1 MTLQIKLSLKM
12 LKKKELNF
20 NKKER
25 KKLGNYGSVSNFD
38 TCAKVYQNFFLEKC
52 KSFLNSFLS
61 EYMAAYRESYGT
73 NQVFIRLKI
82 GAKKASSKFPSM
94 YGSNGL
100 IRIA

>member
-52 KSFLNSFLS
+52 KLFVNSFLQ
-61 EYMAAYRESYGT
+61 GT
-73 NQVFIRLKI
+73 WQLTE
-82 GAKKASSKFPSM
+82 KA
-94 YGSNGL
+94 
-100 IRIA
+100 IAPTRFS